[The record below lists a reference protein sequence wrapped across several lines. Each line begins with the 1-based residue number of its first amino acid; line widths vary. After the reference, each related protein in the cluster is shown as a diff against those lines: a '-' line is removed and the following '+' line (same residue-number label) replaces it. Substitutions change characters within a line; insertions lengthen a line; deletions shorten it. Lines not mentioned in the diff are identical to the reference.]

1 MYGGNMFGDSFSVTE
16 VDETASVTEMM
27 GASSASNIGR
37 SLRISPARSLVVLWF
52 VVLAAYWFLGYVF
65 KSAR

>member
-1 MYGGNMFGDSFSVTE
+1 MDMFDNAFGVTE
-16 VDETASVTEMM
+16 VDETAAVTDMM
-27 GASSASNIGR
+27 GSSSATNIGR

-52 VVLAAYWFLGYVF
+52 VILAAYWFLGYMF